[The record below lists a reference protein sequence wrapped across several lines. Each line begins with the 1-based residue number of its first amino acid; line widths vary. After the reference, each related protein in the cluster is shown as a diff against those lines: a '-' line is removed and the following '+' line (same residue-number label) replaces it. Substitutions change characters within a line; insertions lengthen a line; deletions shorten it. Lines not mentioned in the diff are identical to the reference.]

1 MCLRMLIE
9 LFIFRVVFSLFF
21 FFFLQEKCLQE
32 FTKKN
37 EERKNR
43 INEGDS
49 PIILQIEGEIW
60 VIKAVGGKK

>member
-1 MCLRMLIE
+1 MPANVDRI
-9 LFIFRVVFSLFF
+9 IYFSSCFLSL

-49 PIILQIEGEIW
+49 PIILQIEGEI
-60 VIKAVGGKK
+60 